1 MDYIMGFFIV
11 ISYFTRIP
19 IGGVVRFS
27 EERFRKG
34 ASLFPFVGLILAFL
48 LFLFVGLL
56 ELIGVPDSGPL
67 MPVLVI
73 AFYIFLSGGLHI
85 DGLADSIDGFYSG
98 RDRERILSI
107 MQDPHIGTFGVLG
120 ILMVYL
126 LNIASLWELTI
137 PEILM
142 FPYIARINAYLMA
155 SLLPYAKESGM
166 GKTFVDEARP
176 AIAALHYVIMGIFLL
191 QGFSGFLI
199 GKMAVATMFSLLF
212 AVLAAAL
219 SHKKIGG
226 LTGDSMGFIVELS
239 QMGYLVAFHILFH
252 L

>member
-56 ELIGVPDSGPL
+56 DLIGVPDSGPL

-126 LNIASLWELTI
+126 LNVASLWELTI

-176 AIAALHYVIMGIFLL
+176 AIAALHYVIMGVVFLL
-191 QGFSGFLI
+191 AFSRYYLVM
-199 GKMAVATMFSLLF
+199 MAVATMFSLLF